1 MPERR
6 SPLYDYHLRH
16 GGRLIPGG
24 GEFQF
29 PDAYASPADEHVNV
43 RTNVGMQ
50 DLSSM
55 GEVDIKGPG
64 AERLINRLLVNEIS
78 DLEPGQVRYSTMC
91 NEDGGIV
98 DDLTVYKFSDEHFMI
113 VTSSAPRKRAVRW
126 IVEHALSASAYPTDI
141 TASVALL
148 AVQGPRSRDLLREL
162 VEGVD
167 FDVLRFFR
175 FQAGTIGEVE
185 VLCSRSGYTGE
196 LGFELYVPAE
206 EVGPVWDT
214 LLARGREF
222 GMQPYGALA
231 MQSLRIEKAL
241 PLYGRDI
248 TEELT
253 PFNVGL
259 DRWIR
264 FDKREFIGR
273 DALLRVQEEGIRER
287 FVGLVI
293 DSATPADPDD
303 PVMATGDV
311 AAFRALRLSGS
322 EAGEQVEAL
331 TPGEAIGSIT
341 ASAKGHT
348 VGKMLALAYVPTT
361 HAFPGARLVV
371 HVAGRPVQAT
381 VSATPF
387 FDPDG
392 SRMRAKI
399 TDQPQRDVR
408 DSASAAPAGARAPRR
423 RRETGR

>member
-43 RTNVGMQ
+43 RTNVGVQ

-126 IVEHALSASAYPTDI
+126 IVEHAAGASAYPTDI

-162 VEGVD
+162 VDGVD
-167 FDVLRFFR
+167 FDSLRFFR
-175 FQAGTIGEVE
+175 FQAGTISGDIE

-206 EVGPVWDT
+206 EVGPVWDV

-222 GMQPYGALA
+222 GIQPYGALA

-293 DSATPADPDD
+293 DSATPADADD

-311 AAFRALRLSGS
+311 AAFRALKLSGS
-322 EAGEQVEAL
+322 EAGEQVEAV

-381 VSATPF
+381 VAQTPF

-392 SRMRAKI
+392 SRMRAKV
-399 TDQPQRDVR
+399 TDQPQRDV
-408 DSASAAPAGARAPRR
+408 STVAQAAPRAPRR
-423 RRETGR
+423 RGGSTR

>member
-6 SPLYDYHLRH
+6 TPLYDLHVRQ
-16 GGRLIPGG
+16 GARMVKGG
-24 GEFQF
+24 GDFMF
-29 PDAYASPADEHVNV
+29 PLAYTSPVEEHINT

-126 IVEHALSASAYPTDI
+126 IVENALSASAYPTDI

-162 VEGVD
+162 VDGVD
-167 FDVLRFFR
+167 FDGLRFFR
-175 FQAGTIGEVE
+175 FQAGTISGDIE
-185 VLCSRSGYTGE
+185 LICSRSGYTGE

-206 EVGPVWDT
+206 EVGPIWDT

-222 GMQPYGALA
+222 GLQPYGALA

-287 FVGLVI
+287 FVGLVL
-293 DSATPADPDD
+293 DSGAPANADD
-303 PVMATGDV
+303 PVHTVGAV
-311 AAFRALRLSGS
+311 AGFRALRLSGS
-322 EAGEQVEAL
+322 EAGEQVDPV
-331 TPGEAIGSIT
+331 TSGEAVGYVT

-361 HAFPGARLVV
+361 
-371 HVAGRPVQAT
+371 
-381 VSATPF
+381 
-387 FDPDG
+387 
-392 SRMRAKI
+392 
-399 TDQPQRDVR
+399 
-408 DSASAAPAGARAPRR
+408 
-423 RRETGR
+423 

>member
-1 MPERR
+1 
-6 SPLYDYHLRH
+6 
-16 GGRLIPGG
+16 
-24 GEFQF
+24 
-29 PDAYASPADEHVNV
+29 
-43 RTNVGMQ
+43 
-50 DLSSM
+50 
-55 GEVDIKGPG
+55 
-64 AERLINRLLVNEIS
+64 
-78 DLEPGQVRYSTMC
+78 MC

-126 IVEHALSASAYPTDI
+126 IVENAAGASAYPTDI

-167 FDVLRFFR
+167 FDGLRFFR
-175 FQAGTIGEVE
+175 FQAGTIGDVE

-196 LGFELYVPAE
+196 LGYELYVPAE
-206 EVGPVWDT
+206 EVGPVWDM

-222 GMQPYGALA
+222 GLQPYGALA

-293 DSATPADPDD
+293 DSATPADADD
-303 PVMATGDV
+303 PVMATGDI

-322 EAGEQVEAL
+322 EAGEQVEARHAGRGDRL
-331 TPGEAIGSIT
+331 HHGERQGPHGRQDARARLRADDARLPGRA
-341 ASAKGHT
+341 AR
-348 VGKMLALAYVPTT
+348 
-361 HAFPGARLVV
+361 GARRGPPR
-371 HVAGRPVQAT
+371 AGDRRADAVLRPRRLAHARQGHG
-381 VSATPF
+381 SAPA
-387 FDPDG
+387 
-392 SRMRAKI
+392 RRARHGARRHRRSE
-399 TDQPQRDVR
+399 D
-408 DSASAAPAGARAPRR
+408 AAPARR
-423 RRETGR
+423 STR

>member
-43 RTNVGMQ
+43 RTNVGVQ

-78 DLEPGQVRYSTMC
+78 NLEPGQVRYSTMC

-126 IVEHALSASAYPTDI
+126 IVENAVSASAYPTDI

-167 FDVLRFFR
+167 FDGLRFFR
-175 FQAGTIGEVE
+175 FEAGTIGGDVE

-196 LGFELYVPAE
+196 LGYELYVPAE
-206 EVGPVWDT
+206 EVGPVWDL

-222 GMQPYGALA
+222 GLQPYGALA

-259 DRWIR
+259 DRFIR

-287 FVGLVI
+287 FVGLVL
-293 DSATPADPDD
+293 DSAAPADADD
-303 PVMATGDV
+303 PVMATGAI
-311 AAFRALRLSGS
+311 AAFRALRLSGG
-322 EAGEQVEAL
+322 EAGEQVDAV
-331 TPGEAIGSIT
+331 TPGEPIGSIT

-361 HAFPGARLVV
+361 HAWPGARLVV
-371 HVAGRPVQAT
+371 QIAGRPVQAT
-381 VSATPF
+381 VGSTPF

-392 SRMRAKI
+392 SRMRAKV

-408 DSASAAPAGARAPRR
+408 DAAPAAATAPRAPRR
-423 RRETGR
+423 RSGR

>member
-1 MPERR
+1 
-6 SPLYDYHLRH
+6 
-16 GGRLIPGG
+16 
-24 GEFQF
+24 
-29 PDAYASPADEHVNV
+29 
-43 RTNVGMQ
+43 
-50 DLSSM
+50 
-55 GEVDIKGPG
+55 
-64 AERLINRLLVNEIS
+64 
-78 DLEPGQVRYSTMC
+78 
-91 NEDGGIV
+91 
-98 DDLTVYKFSDEHFMI
+98 
-113 VTSSAPRKRAVRW
+113 
-126 IVEHALSASAYPTDI
+126 
-141 TASVALL
+141 
-148 AVQGPRSRDLLREL
+148 
-162 VEGVD
+162 
-167 FDVLRFFR
+167 
-175 FQAGTIGEVE
+175 
-185 VLCSRSGYTGE
+185 
-196 LGFELYVPAE
+196 VPAE
-206 EVGPVWDT
+206 EVGPVWDA

-222 GMQPYGALA
+222 GLLPYGALA

-273 DALLRVQEEGIRER
+273 DGLLRVQEEGIRDR
-287 FVGLVI
+287 FVGLVL
-293 DSATPADPDD
+293 DSAAPADPDD
-303 PVMATGDV
+303 PVLTTGDI

-322 EAGEQVEAL
+322 EAGEQVEAA
-331 TPGEAIGSIT
+331 TPGEAIGYIT

-361 HAFPGARLVV
+361 HAWPGARLVV

-381 VSATPF
+381 VASTPF

-408 DSASAAPAGARAPRR
+408 DTAPAAPAAPRPPRR

>member
-29 PDAYASPADEHVNV
+29 PDAYASPADEHINV

-64 AERLINRLLVNEIS
+64 AERLINRLLVNEIA

-126 IVEHALSASAYPTDI
+126 IVENAAGASAYPTDI

-167 FDVLRFFR
+167 FDALRFFR
-175 FQAGTIGEVE
+175 FQAGTIGDVE

-196 LGFELYVPAE
+196 LGYELYVPAE

-222 GMQPYGALA
+222 GMLPYGALA

-273 DALLRVQEEGIRER
+273 DALLRVQEEG
-287 FVGLVI
+287 
-293 DSATPADPDD
+293 
-303 PVMATGDV
+303 
-311 AAFRALRLSGS
+311 
-322 EAGEQVEAL
+322 
-331 TPGEAIGSIT
+331 
-341 ASAKGHT
+341 
-348 VGKMLALAYVPTT
+348 
-361 HAFPGARLVV
+361 
-371 HVAGRPVQAT
+371 
-381 VSATPF
+381 
-387 FDPDG
+387 
-392 SRMRAKI
+392 
-399 TDQPQRDVR
+399 
-408 DSASAAPAGARAPRR
+408 SASASSAS
-423 RRETGR
+423 